1 MTKKFFYYLTP
12 LIIFFLY
19 RIVYVDVI
27 LIHFGLGLSESQN
40 DVLLILMMIIVLTV
54 ALTFFYLYL
63 IGEKEIISLKAVSS
77 ASLKLSLLSIIIIPT
92 LMIGFHHVILRRELT
107 FGVPFYY
114 NPKVQ
119 PFFPLFHISYRILAA
134 MHEEV
139 IFRGGLMS
147 IFLKHRWSRWGALV
161 VSSALFSLE
170 HMMPLHD
177 NFSWQTFWYF
187 LLPGVMFGLIFQ
199 KTKSLYPPIIAHIGV
214 NVVFGILQGG
224 YVAV

>member
-12 LIIFFLY
+12 LVFFFLY
-19 RIVYVDVI
+19 RIYFDIV
-27 LIHFGLGLSESQN
+27 LLRFGLLRSESQN
-40 DVLLILMMIIVLTV
+40 DVLLILMMTIVLMVTFS
-54 ALTFFYLYL
+54 FFYLYL

-77 ASLKLSLLSIIIIPT
+77 KSIKLSLLSIIIMPT
-92 LMIGFHHVILRRELT
+92 LLIGFNHLILKRELA
-107 FGVPFYY
+107 FGPPVYY

-119 PFFPLFHISYRILAA
+119 PFFPLFHIIYRILAS

-139 IFRGGLMS
+139 VFRGGLMS
-147 IFLKHRWSRWGALV
+147 IFLKGRWSKWGALV

-170 HMMPLHD
+170 HMMPLNYH
-177 NFSWQTFWYF
+177 FSWQTFWYY
-187 LLPGVMFGLIFQ
+187 LLFGLMFGLIFQ